1 MICSENNMFQ
11 IFNRRK
17 DKMNQQGNTTNLD
30 VNLLIKEY
38 EATITTLISENVK
51 YKTLLKQKAIEE
63 QQLQEEMMR
72 HAAPPAPP
80 AVPTKE
86 IVEAEVVA

>member
-1 MICSENNMFQ
+1 
-11 IFNRRK
+11 
-17 DKMNQQGNTTNLD
+17 MNQQGNTTNLD

-72 HAAPPAPP
+72 HVAPPAPP
-80 AVPTKE
+80 EVPTKE
-86 IVEAEVVA
+86 IVETEVVA

>member
-1 MICSENNMFQ
+1 
-11 IFNRRK
+11 
-17 DKMNQQGNTTNLD
+17 MNQQGNTTNLD

-72 HAAPPAPP
+72 HVAPPAPP

-86 IVEAEVVA
+86 IVETEVVA

>member
-1 MICSENNMFQ
+1 
-11 IFNRRK
+11 
-17 DKMNQQGNTTNLD
+17 MNQQGNTTNLD

-63 QQLQEEMMR
+63 QQRQEEMMR
-72 HAAPPAPP
+72 HAAPPAPA
-80 AVPTKE
+80 AVPA
-86 IVEAEVVA
+86 EAEVVA